1 MDVDFKASVQ
11 EVRFFSLSMFVGET
25 GALAVVVYAVM
36 YLLAKHR
43 NYKFYSR
50 FVSKSIY
57 NSILQKNI
65 KITQQHER

>member
-1 MDVDFKASVQ
+1 MDINFEASVK
-11 EVRFFSLSMFVGET
+11 EVRFFSLSSFVQEV

-36 YLLAKHR
+36 HLLAKHR

-65 KITQQHER
+65 KITQ